1 MSASSLQ
8 DLKSRRFWVALVA
21 EFLGTLLLVLVA
33 CGACGSF
40 PIALPP
46 DPAVNSTVGAV
57 PKFKPRPADFVQIA
71 LAFGLSVGTIV
82 WSIAHVSGGHI
93 NPGVTIGFLVT
104 RKISLVRAIL
114 YTAVQ
119 SVGAVL
125 GAVILQ
131 LVSPP
136 GVNDA
141 LGTTSPGRGVG
152 TGQAFAIE
160 LFITFVLVFTVFATC
175 DGQRTGFNGS
185 GPLAI
190 GLSIAM
196 CHLWAIPYTG
206 SGMNPARAFGSALVS
221 GNLKPEIHWVYW
233 AGPLLGGALAGI
245 LYDFLFATNAT
256 LQKVKGFF
264 SSDYDDGHYDSR
276 GRRPA
281 SDPNESGVRLKEA
294 A

>member
-1 MSASSLQ
+1 MSTSSLQ
-8 DLKSRRFWVALVA
+8 DLKTRRFWVALLA

-33 CGACGSF
+33 CGSCAGYTTTYTYRNQTDGSEVVKTK
-40 PIALPP
+40 PLP
-46 DPAVNSTVGAV
+46 S
-57 PKFKPRPADFVQIA
+57 DFVQIS
-71 LAFGLSVGTIV
+71 LAFGLSVATIV

-125 GAVILQ
+125 GAVILK

-136 GVNDA
+136 GLNDA
-141 LGTTSPGRGVG
+141 LGTTSPGNGVSI
-152 TGQAFAIE
+152 GQAFTIE
-160 LFITFVLVFTVFATC
+160 LFITFVLVYTVFATC
-175 DGQRTGFNGS
+175 DGQRQGFKGS

-190 GLSIAM
+190 GLSISM

-206 SGMNPARAFGSALVS
+206 SGMNPARAFGSALVA
-221 GNLKPEIHWVYW
+221 GKLEPGIHWVYW

-256 LQKVKGFF
+256 LDKLKGFF
-264 SSDYDDGHYDSR
+264 TSDYDDSQYDSR
-276 GRRPA
+276 GRRSA
-281 SDPNESGVRLKEA
+281 ADPNESGVRLKETA
-294 A
+294 

>member
-33 CGACGSF
+33 CGSCASF
-40 PIALPP
+40 PTNYDALT
-46 DPAVNSTVGAV
+46 NSTGGAI
-57 PKFKPRPADFVQIA
+57 KPEYHPGDFVQIS
-71 LAFGLSVGTIV
+71 LAFGLSVATIV

-131 LVSPP
+131 QVSPKW
-136 GVNDA
+136 VNDP
-141 LGTTSPGRGVG
+141 LGTTLPGPGVG
-152 TGQAFAIE
+152 LGQAFTIE
-160 LFITFVLVFTVFATC
+160 LFITFVLVYTVFATC
-175 DGQRTGFNGS
+175 DGQRQGFNGS

-221 GNLKPEIHWVYW
+221 GKLMPGIHWVYW

-256 LQKVKGFF
+256 LEKLKGFF
-264 SSDYDDGHYDSR
+264 SSDYDDSHYDSR
-276 GRRPA
+276 GRKPA
-281 SDPNESGVRLKEA
+281 ADPNESGVRLKDTA
-294 A
+294 

>member
-1 MSASSLQ
+1 MSTSSLQ
-8 DLKSRRFWVALVA
+8 DLKTRRFWVALAA
-21 EFLGTLLLVLVA
+21 EFLGTMLLVLVA
-33 CGACGSF
+33 CGSCASVPF
-40 PIALPP
+40 PPTDPP
-46 DPAVNSTVGAV
+46 ANLTAGAM
-57 PKFKPRPADFVQIA
+57 KHKYHPADLVQIS
-71 LAFGLSVGTIV
+71 LAFGLSVATIV

-131 LVSPP
+131 QVSPA
-136 GVNDA
+136 GVLDG
-141 LGTTSPGRGVG
+141 LSTTSPGPGVSQ
-152 TGQAFAIE
+152 GQAFTIE
-160 LFITFVLVFTVFATC
+160 LFITFVLVYTVFATC
-175 DGQRTGFNGS
+175 DGQRQGFNGS

-221 GNLKPEIHWVYW
+221 GNLVPGVHWIYW
-233 AGPLLGGALAGI
+233 AGPLLGGALAGV

-256 LQKVKGFF
+256 LDKLKGFF
-264 SSDYDDGHYDSR
+264 SSDYDDSQFDSR

-281 SDPNESGVRLKEA
+281 ADPNESGVRLKDTA
-294 A
+294 